1 MNDAGIHYFHRA
13 GSDAEAVA
21 LFSGIAESGRYPD
34 SRVTRTVARNLC
46 GAGKGP
52 NRDSAWFEL
61 AHFCAALSRCGIV
74 GGARLGLLLGLESVT
89 PVAIREAIAGMAE
102 PAGSVRIDR
111 SGLTVYYPTGSFS
124 VRYSRMPVLLGLY
137 EFVSAI
143 EDYGFFTEL
152 QTMLDGLAGESGSVG
167 SVKAVASRIASR
179 MRAYR
184 RSHMAYGRREEKY
197 DRLSAFLTARD
208 GAGNHW
214 RIDDDAVLEFWKS
227 HAGGEDFRSFRT
239 CYDGFLG
246 LIAVLEMARASR
258 AAMEAVPVGSDGAA
272 GEYDIRDRET
282 EVFSEWHDPFGIFD
296 AEGLSE
302 VKFFK
307 LSSERRPLETLM
319 RYGPDILALPVG
331 YFRHECFGAVQAAI
345 TTDLQLKRGEDSVRR
360 RLDCEDA
367 EHYQERLDALDR
379 LADHLRRLQYVALHY
394 IAGENVEADLRD
406 VAEREVKRL
415 KRKGFDPDDIDE
427 ERHQLFVEAANAL
440 VSMSDHLAR
449 CRKEFGR
456 LGGRLPDQFEADR
469 NEFSTMFYMLYGA
482 TDA

>member
-1 MNDAGIHYFHRA
+1 MNDNGVRFFHRA
-13 GSDAEAVA
+13 GSDAEPVA
-21 LFSGIAESGRYPD
+21 IFSGIAESGRYPD
-34 SRVTRTVARNLC
+34 PRVTRSVARHAC

-61 AHFCAALSRCGIV
+61 AHLCAALSRCGIV
-74 GGARLGLLLGLESVT
+74 GGARLGLLLGLECVT
-89 PVAIREAIAGMAE
+89 PVAIRAAIAAKAD
-102 PAGSVRIDR
+102 PSGSVRIDR
-111 SGLTVYYPTGSFS
+111 GGLTIYYPTGSFS

-152 QTMLDGLAGESGSVG
+152 QTMLDGLAGESGGLASI
-167 SVKAVASRIASR
+167 KAVASRMASR
-179 MRAYR
+179 MRSYR

-197 DRLSAFLTARD
+197 DRLSAFLTVR
-208 GAGNHW
+208 GGGGNLW
-214 RIDDDAVLEFWKS
+214 RIDDEAVLDFWKS
-227 HAGGEDFRSFRT
+227 HAAGEDFRSFRT

-258 AAMEAVPVGSDGAA
+258 AALDAVPVGSDGSV
-272 GEYDIRDRET
+272 GELDIPDREADLFT
-282 EVFSEWHDPFGIFD
+282 EWQDPFRIFD
-296 AEGLSE
+296 TEGLSD

-331 YFRHECFGAVQAAI
+331 YFRHESFGAVQAAI
-345 TTDLQLKRGEDSVRR
+345 TTDLQLKRGDESVRR
-360 RLDCEDA
+360 RLDCEEA
-367 EHYQERLDALDR
+367 EHYLERLEALDR
-379 LADHLRRLQYVALHY
+379 LADHLRRLQFVALHF
-394 IAGENVEADLRD
+394 IAGENVQAELRD

-415 KRKGFDPDDIDE
+415 KRKGFDPDDIDQ
-427 ERHQLFVEAANAL
+427 ERHQLFVEAATAL

-456 LGGRLPDQFEADR
+456 LGGKLPDQFEADR
-469 NEFSTMFYMLYGA
+469 DEFSTMFYTLYGA
-482 TDA
+482 IDA